1 MRPMQFSMVL
11 GFLLLMGSVAWADQY
26 TSDPYTFEMVMS
38 KDEALCPAVMAQLN
52 RDLDQF
58 KEIRYASHKA
68 LPAVK
73 WKRMNE
79 LNSNFNEDKPFS
91 KWQWAKF
98 DINNDH
104 RIDLVVRQSSNDEAG
119 PNDVYFIF
127 HGGYQGLKQ
136 VRNFQQFMDAFR
148 KAGTGEILTN
158 GYILRE
164 LPPPNPAVEYE
175 WIDRLYA
182 ITPFVYKGVT
192 YLHIDQAD
200 PATST
205 SGNELFHVVTKFT
218 RSAMHPGKGENSQE
232 IDFGRNPKELQ
243 DLCYF
248 KMYVDESH
256 DFKRSEDRMTI
267 AP

>member
-1 MRPMQFSMVL
+1 MRQMQL
-11 GFLLLMGSVAWADQY
+11 GLAMIVLLLLSSVAWADQY

-38 KDEALCPAVMAQLN
+38 KDEVLCPAVMAQLN

-127 HGGYQGLKQ
+127 DGSYQGLKH
-136 VRNFQQFMDAFR
+136 VRSFQQFMDAYR
-148 KAGTGEILTN
+148 KVSTGFVHTTA

-175 WIDRLYA
+175 EIERLYA

-192 YLHIDQAD
+192 YLHIDQAQPGTD
-200 PATST
+200 NAV
-205 SGNELFHVVTKFT
+205 FHVVTKFT
-218 RSAMHPGKGENSQE
+218 RPAVLPGKGDQSEE
-232 IDFGRNPKELQ
+232 ITFGRNQRELE
-243 DLCYF
+243 DICYF

-256 DFKRSEDRMTI
+256 NFKRSDDRMTI
-267 AP
+267 TP